1 MISAKFINQSFLRFG
16 ILRMLFCNVNYSIG
30 KEELIRNIFFPENSS
45 SVISLSEIKQ
55 KYNSFE
61 ILGLD

>member
-1 MISAKFINQSFLRFG
+1 MLSAKFINQTGLRLAR
-16 ILRMLFCNVNYSIG
+16 LRMLFCNVNYSIG
-30 KEELIRNIFFPENSS
+30 KENLIRNIFFPKNSS